1 VDIEFPYTPK
11 PEDLTKLLNQLPDI
25 EVPASKA
32 DSAFFKTLGFTA
44 SSSKYLINILKLI
57 GFIDDSNNASE
68 VWKHYRTDEQRNRLF
83 AFRIKQAYLE
93 LFQKVMCPYL
103 EEDDALYDYFR
114 NRTKSSP
121 KVIFAMVETFH
132 ILNNFADYQDLMDD
146 SGSNDLL
153 PADTETKK
161 KPQIK
166 VNPNPQWNI
175 QVHIDPNTP
184 DEKIETIFK
193 NMRKY
198 LLGNDN

>member
-1 VDIEFPYTPK
+1 MDIEFPYTPK
-11 PEDLTKLLNQLPDI
+11 PEDLTKLLNQLPEI
-25 EVPASKA
+25 KVPAVKA
-32 DSAFFKTLGFTA
+32 DSAFFKSLGFSAT
-44 SSSKYLINILKLI
+44 SSKYLLNILKLL

-68 VWKHYRTDEQRNRLF
+68 VWKNYRTDEQRNRLF

-93 LFQKVMCPYL
+93 LYQKVMCPYL
-103 EEDDALYDYFR
+103 EEDDALYDYFI

-121 KVIFAMVETFH
+121 KVILAVVETFH

-146 SGSNDLL
+146 SSYNGLL
-153 PADTETKK
+153 PANTEKK
-161 KPQIK
+161 KAPQIK
-166 VNPNPQWNI
+166 VDPNPQWNI

-198 LLGNDN
+198 LLGKDD